1 MSTLTIDNLK
11 TYGPE
16 RCAQLDLREAQAMCR
31 GLAMGHY
38 ENFSVLSV
46 VVPREF
52 RDDFAALYA
61 FCRWADD
68 LGDEIS
74 DSERSLELLSWW
86 RKELKLCFA
95 GQPRHPVF
103 VALQPVVE
111 RHELPLEP
119 FDRLIQGFEQ
129 DQTVSRYETWEQL
142 VDYCRLSADPVGR
155 LVLMICGEERSDD
168 LFRLSDDI
176 CTALQ
181 LTNHWQ
187 DIQRDILDRDRIYIP
202 KELNCIDDFE
212 DRLIRSAKQGYS
224 VDHSFLGETRELVRD
239 CVSRTWKLFERGEKL
254 LEKIG
259 PESKAIVWLLS
270 SGGHHVLRQIELW
283 NYETVL
289 HRPKLGTLSRLRLVA
304 TAWFMARSARRRKAA
319 SP

>member
-1 MSTLTIDNLK
+1 MSTITIDNLES
-11 TYGPE
+11 YGPE
-16 RCAQLDLREAQAMCR
+16 QCAQLNLGEAQAMCR
-31 GLAMGHY
+31 RLAMGQY

-46 VVPREF
+46 VVPREL

-68 LGDEIS
+68 LGDEIG
-74 DSERSLELLSWW
+74 DAERSLELLSWW
-86 RKELKLCFA
+86 RQELEQCFA
-95 GQPRHPVF
+95 GEPRHPVF
-103 VALQPVVE
+103 VALQPVIE
-111 RHELPLEP
+111 RQELPIEP
-119 FDRLIQGFEQ
+119 FDNLIQAFEQ

-142 VDYCRLSADPVGR
+142 IDYCQLSANPVGR
-155 LVLMICGEERSDD
+155 LVLMICQEERSDD

-202 KELNCIDDFE
+202 AEFIRIDDFE
-212 DRLIRSAKQGYS
+212 DRLIRSAKQGYA

-259 PESKAIVWLLS
+259 PESKAIVWLFS

-289 HRPKLGTLSRLRLVA
+289 HRPKLGTLCRLRLVA
-304 TAWFMARSARRRKAA
+304 TAWFMARNARKRKAA